1 MSAPDTTDPGAGG
14 PAAGESAVGGPG
26 VGGPSMTIDE
36 LRTIDLFDGLT
47 DEELAEW
54 LAVAR
59 TRYVAPGEVISEQ
72 GEEPRGLQLLLEGE
86 AQSLIVGEGRSEQVG
101 TQHAPTWMGAIAALT
116 GNPTS
121 VRMQA
126 RTPCRLALVGPEDF
140 RRLALAQPAVNQRVM
155 RQVAPIAGRISA
167 VEANRERLAS
177 LGTMAAGLAHELNN
191 PAAAARRAAS
201 QLTEALDAIGSALRA
216 FVEGGIERAD
226 AEQLVQLQQEAA
238 ERTASATALDALD
251 ASDAEEELLGRLE
264 DLGVEEPWKIAE
276 PLAAAGLD
284 QEWLDRVAALAGP
297 TTGAALRWV
306 AATLTAERLSGELCE
321 STQRMSALVGAV
333 KSYSYMDRGDLVEVD
348 LHEGLET
355 TLVVLGYKLKHT
367 TIEVLRDYDR
377 LLPKLTVH
385 GSELNQVW
393 TNLLDNAIDALGE
406 RGTIAIATRADGDCA
421 VVEIADDGPGVP
433 DELAARIFDPFFTTK
448 DVGRGT
454 GLGLATARRIVVE
467 RHDGSL
473 TLDSR
478 PGHTVFRVRLPFA
491 QTARDGGKPDAS
503 PTADPQT
510 APAS

>member
-1 MSAPDTTDPGAGG
+1 VSDARETPGADASDGRDTPAARAGDAGTHTRAGDARAAGSTTDRGAGG
-14 PAAGESAVGGPG
+14 PPITLE
-26 VGGPSMTIDE
+26 E
-36 LRTIDLFDGLT
+36 LRTIDLFDELP

-54 LAVAR
+54 LALAR
-59 TRYVAPGEVISEQ
+59 TRHAAPGEVISEQ

-116 GNPTS
+116 GNPS
-121 VRMQA
+121 PVRMQA
-126 RTPCRLALVGPEDF
+126 RTPCRLALVEPEDF
-140 RRLALAQPAVNQRVM
+140 RRLALAQPAINRRVM
-155 RQVAPIAGRISA
+155 QQVAPIASRISA

-216 FVEGGIERAD
+216 FVEGGIERED
-226 AEQLVQLQQEAA
+226 AEQLVHLQQEAA
-238 ERTASATALDALD
+238 ERTANATALDALD

-264 DLGVEEPWKIAE
+264 DLGVPEPWKIAE

-284 QEWLDRVAALAGP
+284 QQWLDRVAALAGP
-297 TTGAALRWV
+297 TTGAALRWI

-367 TIEVLRDYDR
+367 TIEVVRDYDR
-377 LLPKLTVH
+377 DLPKLTVH

-406 RGTIAIATRADGDCA
+406 RGTITLATRADGDCA
-421 VVEIADDGPGVP
+421 VVEIIDDGSGIP
-433 DELAARIFDPFFTTK
+433 EETAARIFDPFFTTK
-448 DVGRGT
+448 DVGHGT

-467 RHDGSL
+467 RHSGSL
-473 TLDSR
+473 TLESE
-478 PGHTVFRVRLPFA
+478 PGRTVFRVRLPFT
-491 QTARDGGKPDAS
+491 QT
-503 PTADPQT
+503 
-510 APAS
+510 